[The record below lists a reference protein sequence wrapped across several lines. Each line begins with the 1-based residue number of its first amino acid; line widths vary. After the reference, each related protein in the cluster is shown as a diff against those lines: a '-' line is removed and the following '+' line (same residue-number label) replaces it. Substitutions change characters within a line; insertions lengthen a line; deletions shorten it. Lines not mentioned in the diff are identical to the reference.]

1 MYHSTALNSNSFIF
15 YLKHRKSMHQ
25 DIETCSNQMEIQE
38 KTEFVSLY
46 TYLDNAF
53 AVLAVRLVSLS
64 CFPDCIARRIKL

>member
-1 MYHSTALNSNSFIF
+1 
-15 YLKHRKSMHQ
+15 MHQ

-64 CFPDCIARRIKL
+64 CFPDCIARRITL